1 MAGVTGASRVDC
13 NHHPRTAREWSAAAH
28 IGKLLAAA
36 AAAAAAS
43 SWLSGAAP
51 AIVSVVGPGRRWL
64 WLGLGYGKLLA
75 AAAAAAAASSWLSG
89 GAAAAASV
97 WRSNARAG

>member
-1 MAGVTGASRVDC
+1 MVDGTGASRVDC

-28 IGKLLAAA
+28 IGKLL

-89 GAAAAASV
+89 AAPATASV
-97 WRSNARAG
+97 GRSNARAG

>member
-1 MAGVTGASRVDC
+1 MQPRRLQPPFACGARVVC
-13 NHHPRTAREWSAAAH
+13 RRPHLHLHS
-28 IGKLLAAA
+28 
-36 AAAAAAS
+36 AAAAS

-89 GAAAAASV
+89 AAPATASV
-97 WRSNARAG
+97 GRSNARAG